1 MKKKVYLSINGIG
14 YGHAARNLLLIKE
27 LLKRGYL
34 VYISTYNEG
43 LEYLSKYFKNVYFS
57 KGFNL
62 IFTEEGILSVK
73 LTLARQ
79 FFQSIIKLFLQI
91 ITEIRNL
98 IHINP
103 NYIIIDSR
111 ISTAVAARLLKMKFV
126 LILNQFYVEI
136 PRIKRMNKLIKLL
149 KRISERILYELIFT
163 MWIYASY
170 LIIPDLKPPYTIC
183 SYSIKLKNEQYL
195 HKLKFIGNIMHNQK
209 IINNKKPSEKICCTV
224 ILSGNI
230 QERSIMFKR
239 LLEIIKKIKNENV
252 NINILTGLNFIK
264 KTKIN
269 SATIYGWTKEEK
281 EKSNLINE
289 ADLLIVNGG
298 HSTLI
303 ETLQYEK
310 PFLILL
316 LKGHTEKFNNSRKIK
331 ELGLG
336 EYMFIDNLNED
347 IFLNKIKEIYE
358 NKDIYEN
365 NIKNT
370 IRYLNNDIG
379 FILDLVYYDSR

>member
-79 FFQSIIKLFLQI
+79 FFSSIIKLFLQI
-91 ITEIRNL
+91 ITEMRNL

-230 QERSIMFKR
+230 QERSIMFKS

-264 KTKIN
+264 KIKIN
-269 SATIYGWTKEEK
+269 SATIYGWIKEEK
-281 EKSNLINE
+281 EKFNLINE

-336 EYMFIDNLNED
+336 EYMFIDNLNEVT
-347 IFLNKIKEIYE
+347 FLNKIKEIYK
-358 NKDIYEN
+358 NKKIYEN

>member
-336 EYMFIDNLNED
+336 EYMFIDNLNEV